1 MSEGYALWRERCR
14 VEYETDCGKTGN
26 DLLSV
31 ALRAI
36 LHMDMSAVDCLIM
49 PSVDWLSTLTVMRSG
64 TGMRSA
70 SSTPTSSATLSFFS
84 PVSTTLSVS
93 TTYTVYPTPSHSSN
107 SYPPSSSANT
117 GAIAGSVLDGVARAA
132 LPAAFGLVSRASQQ
146 GREINIDN
154 KRPRRLGYADR
165 RTCIPV
171 PALHDL
177 GKKRRKRNE
186 RKMEIKMKAYHNRQ

>member
-31 ALRAI
+31 ALRVLEQCANGTWN
-36 LHMDMSAVDCLIM
+36 LFHTYGYVGCG
-49 PSVDWLSTLTVMRSG
+49 LSDYR
-64 TGMRSA
+64 RSA